1 MKKILVLVVL
11 LCITY
16 GANAQLLWKVSGKD
30 LAKPSYVFGTHHLAP
45 LSITDSV
52 PGFKQ
57 AMNETEQ
64 VYGEIVMEEM
74 QSPINMQKMQQAIML
89 PGDTTLHTLFN
100 SAQYDSVA
108 VKIKQLMGV
117 ELQMFDKIKP
127 AFLTAQISALIAM
140 KTVEGFNPRQQL
152 DGWIQSEAQ
161 KQGKAVAGLETMD
174 FQMGVLFGTQT
185 LQRQADQLLCTVMNL
200 NKAEQQTRRMSA
212 AYMKQ
217 DLKQLMEIVEE
228 KQGNSC
234 DALPEEEEALIY
246 RRNANWAEV
255 MPAIMKEKATFF
267 AVGSGHLAGE
277 RGILNLLS
285 KQGYTIEA
293 VK

>member
-140 KTVEGFNPRQQL
+140 KTVEGFNPQQQL

-246 RRNANWAEV
+246 RRNTNWAEV

>member
-140 KTVEGFNPRQQL
+140 KTVEGFNPQQQL

-161 KQGKAVAGLETMD
+161 KQGKVVAGLETMD

-246 RRNANWAEV
+246 RRNTNWAEV

>member
-1 MKKILVLVVL
+1 MYLV
-11 LCITY
+11 
-16 GANAQLLWKVSGKD
+16 
-30 LAKPSYVFGTHHLAP
+30 
-45 LSITDSV
+45 
-52 PGFKQ
+52 
-57 AMNETEQ
+57 ETEQ

-89 PGDTTLHTLFN
+89 SGDTTLHTLFN

-140 KTVEGFNPRQQL
+140 KTVEGFNPQQQL

>member
-140 KTVEGFNPRQQL
+140 KTVEGFNPQQQL

-246 RRNANWAEV
+246 RRNANRAEV

>member
-64 VYGEIVMEEM
+64 VYGEIVMEKM

-140 KTVEGFNPRQQL
+140 KTVEGFNPQQQL

-200 NKAEQQTRRMSA
+200 NKAEQQSRRMSA

-217 DLKQLMEIVEE
+217 NLKQLMEIVEE

>member
-161 KQGKAVAGLETMD
+161 KKGKAVAGLETMD

-255 MPAIMKEKATFF
+255 MPAIMKEKSTFF
-267 AVGSGHLAGE
+267 AVGSGHLASE

>member
-45 LSITDSV
+45 LSITDSI

-108 VKIKQLMGV
+108 VKIKQLMEV

-140 KTVEGFNPRQQL
+140 KTVEGFNPQQQL

-161 KQGKAVAGLETMD
+161 KKGKAVAGLETMD

>member
-140 KTVEGFNPRQQL
+140 KTVEEFNPQQQL

>member
-89 PGDTTLHTLFN
+89 PSDTTLHTLFN

-140 KTVEGFNPRQQL
+140 KTVEGFNPQQQL

>member
-127 AFLTAQISALIAM
+127 AFLTAQISALIVM
-140 KTVEGFNPRQQL
+140 KTVEGFNPQQQL

>member
-117 ELQMFDKIKP
+117 ELQMFDKIEP

-140 KTVEGFNPRQQL
+140 KTVEGFNPQQQL

>member
-140 KTVEGFNPRQQL
+140 KTVEGFNPQQQL

-246 RRNANWAEV
+246 RRNTNWAEV

-267 AVGSGHLAGE
+267 AVGSGHLSGE

>member
-89 PGDTTLHTLFN
+89 PGDTTLHMLFN

-140 KTVEGFNPRQQL
+140 KTVEGFNPQQQL

-161 KQGKAVAGLETMD
+161 KKGKAVAGLETMD
-174 FQMGVLFGTQT
+174 FQMEVLFGTQT

-217 DLKQLMEIVEE
+217 DVKQLMEIVEE

-246 RRNANWAEV
+246 RRNANWTEV

>member
-140 KTVEGFNPRQQL
+140 KTVEGFNSQQQL

-161 KQGKAVAGLETMD
+161 KKGKAVAGLETMD

-246 RRNANWAEV
+246 RRNTNWAEV

>member
-100 SAQYDSVA
+100 SVQYDSVA

-140 KTVEGFNPRQQL
+140 KTVEGFNPQQQL

-246 RRNANWAEV
+246 RRNTNWAEV